1 MGHDAQIGRY
11 QGLQNVLA
19 NYPDMQIIAEE
30 TGNWSREEG
39 MSLMENWLSSGK
51 QIDGVVAQNDAM
63 ALGAVMAIEAAGLTG
78 KIQVFGI
85 DATQEAL
92 DAVEAGTMSGTVFQD
107 AKGQGEKSVE
117 VAIMAAS
124 GENIEKN
131 YYIPYV
137 QVLKADVPKYR

>member
-1 MGHDAQIGRY
+1 M
-11 QGLQNVLA
+11 
-19 NYPDMQIIAEE
+19 
-30 TGNWSREEG
+30 
-39 MSLMENWLSSGK
+39 
-51 QIDGVVAQNDAM
+51 VAQNDAM

-107 AKGQGEKSVE
+107 AKGQGEKSVD

-124 GENIEKN
+124 GEQIEKN

-137 QVLKADVPKYR
+137 QVLKADVPNYR